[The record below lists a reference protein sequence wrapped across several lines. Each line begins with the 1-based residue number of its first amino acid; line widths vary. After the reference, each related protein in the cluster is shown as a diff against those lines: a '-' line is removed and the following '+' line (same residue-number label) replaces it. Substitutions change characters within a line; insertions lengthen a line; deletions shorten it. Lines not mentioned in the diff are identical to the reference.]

1 VVRKPNKLLWMHEQD
16 GRPGFWLDDLAALQA
31 FTNHVLEQ
39 GIEQGRRAERADTI
53 AYVKRMLTMMGRGH
67 GLARDLEHGRHI
79 NAAKTDEPHL
89 GAAGKGGA

>member
-1 VVRKPNKLLWMHEQD
+1 MSCSHGILECFHCANDQRE
-16 GRPGFWLDDLAALQA
+16 A
-31 FTNHVLEQ
+31 F
-39 GIEQGRRAERADTI
+39 EQGRRAERADTI

-67 GLARDLEHGRHI
+67 GLARDLEHGHHI